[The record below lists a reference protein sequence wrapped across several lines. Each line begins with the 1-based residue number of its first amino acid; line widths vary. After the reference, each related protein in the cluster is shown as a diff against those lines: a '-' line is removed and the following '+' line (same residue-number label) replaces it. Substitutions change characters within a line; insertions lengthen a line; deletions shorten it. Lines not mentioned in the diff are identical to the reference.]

1 MSSEVEVKVRI
12 ASKNCNLVK
21 SIKASLSPDN
31 LITPSNMR
39 LDEVFE
45 SRETNECMYEINI
58 LVRGDLAY
66 SLKRARSTVDEV
78 LAIVKMLQKSL
89 IIISGSP
96 LEKS

>member
-12 ASKNCNLVK
+12 TSKNCNLVE

-31 LITPSNMR
+31 LVTPSNMR

-45 SRETNECMYEINI
+45 SRGMNECVYEINI
-58 LVRGDLAY
+58 EVRGDLAY

-78 LAIVKMLQKSL
+78 LAIVKMLQRSL
-89 IIISGSP
+89 IIISESP
-96 LEKS
+96 LEKT